1 MASPAFL
8 RRNFALGASGIPASN
23 ITLLDP
29 VLRQTGLQTNDI
41 NKVYTM
47 VLPADRLLDM
57 VQTGLNVLGDMIAA
71 VHPDRKRVRYVRA
84 KNIKKIREQR
94 LAAAKPVPVIEA
106 VNDNK
111 KDMLTPVV
119 PEVKVAPQQKP
130 AAPGQ

>member
-1 MASPAFL
+1 MCLAVAIE
-8 RRNFALGASGIPASN
+8 GAQHLETI
-23 ITLLDP
+23 
-29 VLRQTGLQTNDI
+29 
-41 NKVYTM
+41 
-47 VLPADRLLDM
+47 VLP
-57 VQTGLNVLGDMIAA
+57 
-71 VHPDRKRVRYVRA
+71 PDRKRMRYVRA